1 MCDSPDIMFS
11 QYGQGFPIPSLSW
24 HIPEQH
30 RPEPAI
36 KKSRTRREGLKRKAS
51 EERPLCQSY
60 VLNNEKKKGLR
71 LIQIQVLDISER
83 QEKVVNPRVGA
94 SSRVT
99 PVGAWGAFCRPFSM
113 TILSRNAVIKLI
125 YFFSILMKYQ

>member
-11 QYGQGFPIPSLSW
+11 QYGQGFPTPSLSW

-30 RPEPAI
+30 RPEPTI

-51 EERPLCQSY
+51 VEHSLCQSY

-83 QEKVVNPRVGA
+83 QENEINTSENEDVVVLSA
-94 SSRVT
+94 QYVVSE
-99 PVGAWGAFCRPFSM
+99 PVDYVMEETQSL
-113 TILSRNAVIKLI
+113 INKISKKLCGDDC
-125 YFFSILMKYQ
+125 Y